1 MRRVLVFLGLAIV
14 IGILSWSIRYLPV
27 GSSESDSTSTAPT
40 SVAPVDQQT
49 DAQSESTSSSAPANR
64 VVELE
69 QALALAVSRREE
81 AQAALDALE
90 PEVAAL
96 EAKIEEIEA
105 RGEDP
110 ADYPEIAMDEFRPSF
125 FRYQD
130 AAAALEEAEQVEQLI
145 RQELSQLAGDAA
157 P

>member
-1 MRRVLVFLGLAIV
+1 MRRVLLLLGLAIA

-27 GSSESDSTSTAPT
+27 GTSVSDSTPTPSIAP
-40 SVAPVDQQT
+40 VVDQQS
-49 DAQSESTSSSAPANR
+49 DAPSVSASSSASANR

-69 QALALAVSRREE
+69 EALALAVSRREE

-145 RQELSQLAGDAA
+145 RQELSQIDGDAA
-157 P
+157 Q